1 MQLNALLAIPMA
13 AALMAYKGAMHL
25 VDATGTSAETI
36 AYRFVESRSLF
47 LRRKEEQKKR
57 NNRRCRDR
65 FWRTVVVS
73 SRPSA
78 RPLPATLKKIMQ
90 PNGAAV
96 QISPR
101 SEKNIFLTTCVGF
114 QVLHENAVVTI

>member
-47 LRRKEEQKKR
+47 LRRKEEQKKNATIGDVEIVFGGR
-57 NNRRCRDR
+57 LL
-65 FWRTVVVS
+65 FQA
-73 SRPSA
+73 A
-78 RPLPATLKKIMQ
+78 RPRGPYQ
-90 PNGAAV
+90 PLSCSRTGQRYKYRHAPTKTF
-96 QISPR
+96 S
-101 SEKNIFLTTCVGF
+101 
-114 QVLHENAVVTI
+114 